1 MTTTGN
7 LTNFVRRTLRAAGRP
22 LVGAIRNALTPGIAP
37 TKWQYCT
44 IEQGPASGCEIRLP
58 IPSELSVMILSYQ
71 YETYS
76 MRLLEKIIAKNDVC
90 YDIGGHY
97 GAFTLNMARLANEG
111 EVHTFEPVAALAE
124 NIGLSIK
131 KSGLD
136 NAHIHH
142 VALAGKSGTMTM
154 RSVSDESGDDSMA
167 YLEEYGGVL
176 TPRSIVQYANFQDVT
191 VSCVTLDNVTTSP
204 PDFIKMDVEGAEFAV
219 ITGGKKLLSTS
230 KPRILMEVHGVET
243 ALRCANFLQSFGY
256 QAWQIAPIAMAPQI
270 LWLHQSD
277 TAGRTAI
284 ADLTDPAA
292 SLVFGDAVET
302 PS

>member
-97 GAFTLNMARLANEG
+97 GAFTLNMA
-111 EVHTFEPVAALAE
+111 
-124 NIGLSIK
+124 
-131 KSGLD
+131 
-136 NAHIHH
+136 
-142 VALAGKSGTMTM
+142 
-154 RSVSDESGDDSMA
+154 
-167 YLEEYGGVL
+167 
-176 TPRSIVQYANFQDVT
+176 
-191 VSCVTLDNVTTSP
+191 
-204 PDFIKMDVEGAEFAV
+204 
-219 ITGGKKLLSTS
+219 
-230 KPRILMEVHGVET
+230 
-243 ALRCANFLQSFGY
+243 
-256 QAWQIAPIAMAPQI
+256 
-270 LWLHQSD
+270 
-277 TAGRTAI
+277 
-284 ADLTDPAA
+284 
-292 SLVFGDAVET
+292 
-302 PS
+302 